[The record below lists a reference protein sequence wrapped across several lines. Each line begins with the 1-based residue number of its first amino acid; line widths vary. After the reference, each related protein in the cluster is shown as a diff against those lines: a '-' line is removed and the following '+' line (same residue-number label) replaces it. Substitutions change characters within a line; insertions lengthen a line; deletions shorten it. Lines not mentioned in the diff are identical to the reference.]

1 MSLPI
6 MIAIPC
12 LQTKSEIRHAR
23 EPHPS
28 GSILV
33 QVQLSLVS
41 GLRRNDG
48 RKRRLKC
55 RADSPEPSAVQF
67 TGLRAERFER
77 HERYERFKLRR
88 VRVSKLVN
96 SCVVYYTITT

>member
-1 MSLPI
+1 MSLPR

-12 LQTKSEIRHAR
+12 LQTKSEIRHTR

-33 QVQLSLVS
+33 QVQISLDS

-48 RKRRLKC
+48 RKIRLEF
-55 RADSPEPSAVQF
+55 RNVGRTNVSF
-67 TGLRAERFER
+67 G
-77 HERYERFKLRR
+77 LRR
-88 VRVSKLVN
+88 VFAQNDLNDLNVLNDLN
-96 SCVVYYTITT
+96 SARPDN